1 MSLGIYG
8 VFIIAGI
15 LAVQFFFSTR
25 NNIYW
30 GAILPVAYFVF
41 LTWLFVTNHIESNMG
56 FFLYLLL
63 GILFLCAEWNGGRK
77 YLHEKRKKELD
88 KMKTHD
94 MK

>member
-1 MSLGIYG
+1 MPFDFYG
-8 VFIIAGI
+8 VFIGAGI

-30 GAILPVAYFVF
+30 GAILPVAYIVF
-41 LTWLFVTNHIESNMG
+41 LTCLFVTNRIESTMG
-56 FFLYLLL
+56 FILYLLL
-63 GILFLCAEWNGGRK
+63 GMLFLCAEWNGGRK
-77 YLHEKRKKELD
+77 YIHEKRKKELD

>member
-1 MSLGIYG
+1 MSFSFYE

-30 GAILPVAYFVF
+30 GAILPVAYIAF
-41 LTWLFVTNHIESNMG
+41 LTGLFVTNRIENTIG
-56 FFLYLLL
+56 FILYLLL
-63 GILFLCAEWNGGRK
+63 GLLFLCAEWNGGRK

-88 KMKTHD
+88 KMKIYD

>member
-1 MSLGIYG
+1 MSLDFYG
-8 VFIIAGI
+8 VFIGAGI

-30 GAILPVAYFVF
+30 GAILPVAYIVF
-41 LTWLFVTNHIESNMG
+41 LTWQFVTNRIESTIG
-56 FFLYLLL
+56 FVLYLLL
-63 GILFLCAEWNGGRK
+63 GMLFLCAEWNGGRK
-77 YLHEKRKKELD
+77 YIHKKRKKELD